1 MADSTED
8 WNTTASLLRSVLG
21 HVERRQ
27 RLAQSS
33 QPSQAIPSA
42 GSLGHGAVQQTSN
55 NSSPSNAAVV
65 PAIQQSSSSRPRLEF
80 EKLFGYKP
88 DVSSGRKKKRKS
100 SNRQSRSPVPKC
112 SKVKLWRKET
122 ICLRFKDQSK
132 GPDTAEKMQLA
143 TVGLG
148 LKELSFNAEGNSKHI
163 HNVLLDA
170 FTAPNDCGGYTLH
183 RLSSNS
189 TDLITIEPPRGGV
202 TVRYLK
208 DIVKSAKL
216 FVRPLQADIH
226 VDCIRDG
233 SDDEVCIHFYF

>member
-1 MADSTED
+1 MADSTEED
-8 WNTTASLLRSVLG
+8 WNTTAATLLRSVLG
-21 HVERRQ
+21 HVERRR

-33 QPSQAIPSA
+33 QPSQAIQS
-42 GSLGHGAVQQTSN
+42 GSLGHGAAQQTNISN
-55 NSSPSNAAVV
+55 PSNTTVV

-88 DVSSGRKKKRKS
+88 DVSSGRKKKRA

-132 GPDTAEKMQLA
+132 GPDTAEKMRLA

-148 LKELSFNAEGNSKHI
+148 LKELSFHADGNSKHI
-163 HNVLLDA
+163 HDVLLDA
-170 FTAPNDCGGYTLH
+170 FSALNDCGGYTLH
-183 RLSSNS
+183 RLATNS
-189 TDLITIEPPRGGV
+189 TDLITIKPPRGGI
-202 TVRYLK
+202 TVKYLK

-216 FVRPLQADIH
+216 FVRPLQADI
-226 VDCIRDG
+226 DCVHED
-233 SDDEVCIHFYF
+233 SNHEVCVHFFYS